1 MSKFYRVIKDL
12 PLLDVGAILS
22 NEKDS
27 REYFP
32 INDLFTKDVKDI
44 SGGDWYEMARLVEN
58 QPEWF
63 ERVYKV
69 TLATQ
74 ARYLAKDKA
83 REFYDKLYK

>member
-1 MSKFYRVIKDL
+1 MSKFYRVIKDH

-22 NEKDS
+22 NEKES
-27 REYFP
+27 RAYCP

-44 SGGDWYEMARLVEN
+44 DEDWYEMADLVEN

-63 ERVYKV
+63 ERVYKA

-74 ARYLAKDKA
+74 TKYLAKDKA
-83 REFYDKLYK
+83 REIYDKLYQ